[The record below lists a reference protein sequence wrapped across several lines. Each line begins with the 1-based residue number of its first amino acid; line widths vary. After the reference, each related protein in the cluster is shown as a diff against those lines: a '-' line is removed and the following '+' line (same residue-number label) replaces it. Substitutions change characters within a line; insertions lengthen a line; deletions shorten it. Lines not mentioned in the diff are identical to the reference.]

1 MWITGTGAMNRDII
15 NNLRK
20 WKNKK
25 RRKPLIVRGARQ
37 VGKTWI
43 IKHFAE
49 ADFNDYAY
57 FVCDKNNTQL
67 TGIFEASFD
76 TERII
81 TLLEIAC
88 SKKIIPGKTLIVFD
102 EIQEIPRALES
113 LKYFC
118 ENAPEYHIIAA
129 GSLMG
134 IATHEGTSF
143 PVGKVEEE
151 YMYPLSF
158 SEFLDATGQHQLR
171 QLLESKDTDAIK
183 VFADKFKENLRLYYV
198 IGGMPEAVSV
208 WAEEH
213 DITEARRIQKGLLD
227 FYDNDFSKHA
237 PQSQLVKIRSVWN
250 SILKQLAKE
259 NRKFIY
265 GLIRSGSRAK
275 DYEYAINWLYDYG
288 IIRIVRR
295 VSKPGLPLKAY
306 ADNDIFKIYMLDTGL
321 MCAMGDLPPG
331 VVLEGNRVFE
341 EFKGALTEQYV
352 CQELVIE
359 HRDNLYYWSADNSS
373 GEVDFIIQNQ
383 SGAVPLEVKA
393 EENLKAKSLKAFCD
407 KYGISGVR
415 TSMSDY
421 RSQEKL
427 VNVPLYYIREYL
439 K

>member
-88 SKKIIPGKTLIVFD
+88 SKKIISGKTLIVFD

-208 WAEEH
+208 WAEER
-213 DITEARRIQKGLLD
+213 DITEVRRIQKGLLD

-407 KYGISGVR
+407 KYDISGVR